1 MSVKSG
7 SIRFNTDSSKL
18 EIYNGEAWWNIDTTS
33 PYEQLGG
40 ARGLLLGGYEQPEG
54 GVVNTIQ
61 YINISS
67 TGDAQDFGDLAAIG
81 YGNASFS
88 NRTRGIYLDNN
99 PANQYINLSSTG
111 NSVSLG
117 DAQDANGEWG
127 RGAAAN
133 DIRGLYQYDSGS
145 VNTMEYFTIS
155 SDAKGQ
161 DFGDAMSTYTGKGC
175 CGASPTRYLM
185 GGGAGSPW
193 ASAQYNAIEYVT
205 FQTLGNTA
213 DFGDTT
219 QARSNSSSTSSPT
232 RGIFAGGYTPTNV
245 NTIDYVTIATTGN
258 GFDFGDMTY
267 SSQMSSGSGSST
279 RGLFWGNVNSPYK
292 TIDYITIATTGNAV
306 EFGQSNTVTG
316 YANSCSSTIRSVAG
330 GGQSPASTNCI
341 DYITIATQGDA
352 VDFGDLTTDEHKS
365 CGCYSN
371 GHGGL

>member
-1 MSVKSG
+1 MEQSPLQSPPVG
-7 SIRFNTDSSKL
+7 AFRFNNDSSNL
-18 EIYNGEAWWNIDTTS
+18 EYYDGNQWVNVTSTS
-33 PYEQLGG
+33 PEVQTGG
-40 ARGLLLGGYEQPEG
+40 TRGLLLGGYEQPEG

-61 YINISS
+61 YINIAT
-67 TGDAQDFGDLAAIG
+67 TGNAQDFGDLAAIG

-99 PANQYINLSSTG
+99 PANQYINLTSTG

-175 CGASPTRYLM
+175 CGASPTRYLF

-205 FQTLGNTA
+205 FQTLGNSSA
-213 DFGDTT
+213 FGDLT
-219 QARSNSSSTSSPT
+219 QARAGCRSTGGNAV
-232 RGIFAGGYTPTNV
+232 RGIFAGGYSPIANPSPV
-245 NTIDYVTIATTGN
+245 LNSKVIDYTTIATLGN
-258 GFDFGDMTY
+258 SIDFGDMSEDSENPAIVT
-267 SSQMSSGSGSST
+267 SST
-279 RGLFWGNVNSPYK
+279 RAVICGGNNGSPTPNNVLDWMEYVE
-292 TIDYITIATTGNAV
+292 IMTTGN
-306 EFGQSNTVTG
+306 S
-316 YANSCSSTIRSVAG
+316 
-330 GGQSPASTNCI
+330 
-341 DYITIATQGDA
+341 
-352 VDFGDLTTDEHKS
+352 VDFGDFINGDKMGNMGPIST
-365 CGCYSN
+365 
-371 GHGGL
+371 GHGGLG